1 MPAATRL
8 RGKASSQL
16 GKGRSLTF
24 DIFFERLGDLD
35 WLAVVVGAVI
45 FMAVGYAWYGPLLG
59 KQWSAGTGI
68 AMQSGTPATDKL
80 IAMFVYSF
88 VLSGAVNYFGV
99 LDGDIEHSLV
109 MGILLGVF
117 VIGAASYAAVVWEKQ
132 KQVVWGINTGFV
144 FVSITI
150 VTFVQGL
157 MA

>member
-1 MPAATRL
+1 M
-8 RGKASSQL
+8 
-16 GKGRSLTF
+16 TF
-24 DIFFERLGDLD
+24 DIFFERIGDLD
-35 WLAVVVGAVI
+35 WLAVVIGAVV
-45 FMAVGYAWYGPLLG
+45 FMAVGYAWYGPLFG
-59 KQWSAGTGI
+59 KQWSAGTGV
-68 AMQSGTPATDKL
+68 AMTSGTPATDKL

-117 VIGAASYAAVVWEKQ
+117 VIGAAAYAAVVWEKQ
-132 KQVVWGINTGFV
+132 NRLVWIINTAFM

-150 VTFVQGL
+150 VTYIQGL

>member
-1 MPAATRL
+1 M
-8 RGKASSQL
+8 
-16 GKGRSLTF
+16 TF
-24 DIFFERLGDLD
+24 DIFFERIGDLD
-35 WLAVVVGAVI
+35 WLAVLVGAIVFMVVGWV
-45 FMAVGYAWYGPLLG
+45 WYGPLFG

-68 AMQSGTPATDKL
+68 PMESGTPATDKL

-109 MGILLGVF
+109 MGILLGVL
-117 VIGAASYAAVVWEKQ
+117 VIGSAAYAAVVWEKQ
-132 KQVVWGINTGFV
+132 NRSVWGINTFFL

-150 VTFVQGL
+150 VTYVQGL